1 MPSGR
6 TKLVLDEQSF
16 QGLLA
21 AAFTIQQHNDRQY
34 NDRQYN
40 DRQYNDRQGAG
51 AGANNAANLPRLRP
65 PDLCRL
71 CGVPL
76 PPGRASCPTCDDQNL
91 RSGEHLQ
98 HLWASMWH
106 VSQERGLASQP
117 RKSAPPEATPVPIQP
132 ADELSVH
139 HPSFDSAPPDNH
151 RHKLSSRENPGSDEP
166 AEDSEL
172 SISSTALSGSDDP
185 PGDDPSSN
193 DQPGDDDDA
202 QDPSIAAAGSS
213 TALHGRSDLWGR
225 LGSRRA
231 DLYLGVAVLVALVA
245 LLWPTT
251 TPQGPSL
258 PAWERILVAMGIA
271 ETTQPVANFRG
282 DPNVRVWVDTH
293 TALYYCPGEE
303 LYGKSHDG
311 HYSTQRE
318 AQSDRFE
325 PAERSVC
332 VQ

>member
-1 MPSGR
+1 MPPGR
-6 TKLVLDEQSF
+6 TKLMLDEQSF

-34 NDRQYN
+34 NDRQ
-40 DRQYNDRQGAG
+40 GAG
-51 AGANNAANLPRLRP
+51 SGANLGANQPRLRP
-65 PDLCRL
+65 PDLCRH

-76 PPGRASCPTCDDQNL
+76 PPGRTSCPTCDDENP

-98 HLWASMWH
+98 HLWASMWL
-106 VSQERGLASQP
+106 VSQERGLAPQP
-117 RKSAPPEATPVPIQP
+117 RKNAPPNASPLP
-132 ADELSVH
+132 ADELAVH
-139 HPSFDSAPPDNH
+139 HPSFDHAPPNNH
-151 RHKLSSRENPGSDEP
+151 GLNLSSRENPGSDDP
-166 AEDSEL
+166 AEDSAL
-172 SISSTALSGSDDP
+172 STSSTALSGSDDP
-185 PGDDPSSN
+185 SGSDPSDNDPPGDDP
-193 DQPGDDDDA
+193 PGDDPGDDPA
-202 QDPSIAAAGSS
+202 TVATDS
-213 TALHGRSDLWGR
+213 TAASSHGLSVLWGR
-225 LGSRRA
+225 LRSRRA
-231 DLYLGVAVLVALVA
+231 DLYLGVAVLVAVVA

-251 TPQGPSL
+251 TPQGSSL
-258 PAWERILVAMGIA
+258 PTWERALVAMGIA
-271 ETTQPVANFRG
+271 ETTQPVAHFRG

-303 LYGKSHDG
+303 LYAKSPDG